1 MTYQVLARKWRPKDF
16 ASLVGQEHVVR
27 ALTHA
32 LDGGRLHH
40 AYLFTGTRGVGKTTL
55 SRIFSKALNCE
66 TGVTSTPC
74 GVCRACREIDE
85 GRFVDYVEMDAA
97 SNRGVDEMAAL
108 LERAVYAPVDAR
120 FKVYMIDEV
129 HMLTN
134 HAFNAMLK
142 TLEEPP
148 PHVKFIL
155 ATTDPQKIPV
165 TVLSRCLQFNL
176 KQMPAGHIV
185 SHLEHILGEE
195 KVPYEA
201 QALRLLA
208 RAADGSMRDALSL
221 TDQAIAYSAN
231 QVNEEA
237 VRGML
242 GALDQSYLIRLL
254 DALAQGDGAAV
265 LAIADE
271 MALRSLSFSTALQ
284 DLASLLHR
292 VAWAQFAPSSVL
304 DEWPE
309 AGDLRRFADTLSAEQ
324 VQLFYQIA
332 TIGRSELGLAPDE
345 YAGFTMTLLR
355 MLAFEPAPTG
365 GGGGATGSGRQ
376 AAQAAA
382 SGTRPAGAPAVAAQQ
397 RSSALS
403 ADASGASAFH
413 TSVAPTRPG
422 SAEPVAAVSRGRD
435 ARNNDAAAS
444 GDTAAIG
451 ELQGGG
457 NSLPAVERNAKPA
470 AQAVAGQVAE
480 GATHEPAAREATQAS
495 GPGVAS
501 AAANARA
508 MQSTADRQEPA
519 PSNETSAVA
528 PAAAASTLARWEDA
542 PADAAASPVSA
553 DAPAATASATAIAT
567 ASAPADT
574 LPSAMPVAPAPGA
587 VLEHQA
593 TAASDPASIIAT
605 APDDAPPASLSAPA
619 AAASARASEAAGS
632 PGASQEAAASQAPA
646 PRRAGGASAA
656 LDVLRSAGLKVSSD
670 RGRAGAGASARPAAS
685 AVAPPAAKPAGP
697 RVVVP
702 VPTPGAQREASAQA
716 AAAGRAPAQSAQSV
730 QSAQSAQSTQSAQ
743 SAPRNDMRQSGAP
756 VPPWDDMPPDD
767 YMPLSASDDG
777 YYGPPD
783 DNYMPVFDSGPDDVR
798 VNAPAAA
805 APAPVVDQRPL
816 PPAVPLDPLGFA
828 GDWPALAVDLPLKG
842 ISYQLAFNSELMA
855 LEGNTLKLN
864 VPVPQY
870 AESSQVA
877 KLKAALAEK
886 LGQNV
891 DVVVEVGPARRTAAA
906 RDAALRAQRQQE
918 AERELSADPFVQ
930 SLIREF
936 GASIVPGSI
945 RPITPDAGANG
956 ASPVH

>member
-55 SRIFSKALNCE
+55 SRIFAKALNCE

-254 DALAQGDGAAV
+254 DALAEGDGAAV
-265 LAIADE
+265 LSVADE

-292 VAWAQFAPSSVL
+292 IAWAQFAPSSVL

-309 AGDLRRFADTLSAEQ
+309 AGDLRRFAETLSAEQ

-365 GGGGATGSGRQ
+365 GGGAAGPGRQ
-376 AAQAAA
+376 AGQTGA
-382 SGTRPAGAPAVAAQQ
+382 SGGKRAGTPAVAAAQGAAGLSAGDAAPPVRLAAGPRGAVSPADPVREPGRVAGAAGGAPASAGQ
-397 RSSALS
+397 RQDITASTQAVSASSGVAQHTAQESAPIPNEANTTPTPARVDVPAPVAGTSAASESTTARALAPWDDEPASSAANL
-403 ADASGASAFH
+403 ATDPGAVDTASASA
-413 TSVAPTRPG
+413 SVPPEPAPTP
-422 SAEPVAAVSRGRD
+422 
-435 ARNNDAAAS
+435 
-444 GDTAAIG
+444 
-451 ELQGGG
+451 
-457 NSLPAVERNAKPA
+457 
-470 AQAVAGQVAE
+470 
-480 GATHEPAAREATQAS
+480 
-495 GPGVAS
+495 
-501 AAANARA
+501 AAAN
-508 MQSTADRQEPA
+508 TPA
-519 PSNETSAVA
+519 A
-528 PAAAASTLARWEDA
+528 PASE
-542 PADAAASPVSA
+542 PKSKE
-553 DAPAATASATAIAT
+553 TASSEST
-567 ASAPADT
+567 
-574 LPSAMPVAPAPGA
+574 
-587 VLEHQA
+587 
-593 TAASDPASIIAT
+593 
-605 APDDAPPASLSAPA
+605 PPATLSAPA
-619 AAASARASEAAGS
+619 AAAFARASEASSSADS
-632 PGASQEAAASQAPA
+632 NEAAQAAPVTLPDA
-646 PRRAGGASAA
+646 PPRRAGGASAA

-670 RGRAGAGASARPAAS
+670 RGRANAASTPKPAAS
-685 AVAPPAAKPAGP
+685 ANASAAATKPTAP

-702 VPTPGAQREASAQA
+702 VPTPGAPRGAAQPESASGARASA
-716 AAAGRAPAQSAQSV
+716 AAAPAQPAARKESQPNGSA
-730 QSAQSAQSTQSAQ
+730 
-743 SAPRNDMRQSGAP
+743 

-767 YMPLSASDDG
+767 YVPLSASDDG
-777 YYGPPD
+777 YYGLPD

-798 VNAPAAA
+798 VSAPAS
-805 APAPVVDQRPL
+805 APTPVVDKRPL
-816 PPAVPLDPLGFA
+816 PPAVPLDPLGFK

-870 AESSQVA
+870 AEASQVA
-877 KLKAALAEK
+877 KLKSALAEK
-886 LGQNV
+886 LGQHV
-891 DVVVEVGPARRTAAA
+891 DVQVEVGPARRTAAA
-906 RDAALRAQRQQE
+906 HDAAMRAQRQQE
-918 AERELSADPFVQ
+918 AEREIGADPFVQ

-945 RPITPDAGANG
+945 RPISSSTSISPDAGPNG
-956 ASPVH
+956 ASSVH

>member
-55 SRIFSKALNCE
+55 SRIFAKALNCE

-185 SHLEHILGEE
+185 SHLERILGEE
-195 KVPYEA
+195 NVPHEA

-231 QVNEEA
+231 QVSEDA

-265 LAIADE
+265 LAVADE

-292 VAWAQFAPSSVL
+292 IAWAQFAPSSVL

-309 AGDLRRFADTLSAEQ
+309 AADLRSFADTLSAEQ

-365 GGGGATGSGRQ
+365 GGGAAGAAGAQTGAGVASAKRSGTPTV
-376 AAQAAA
+376 AALRALSPSSATAMAAA
-382 SGTRPAGAPAVAAQQ
+382 APARAPQTGVAGAEQGVAMQ
-397 RSSALS
+397 SA
-403 ADASGASAFH
+403 A
-413 TSVAPTRPG
+413 
-422 SAEPVAAVSRGRD
+422 PVA
-435 ARNNDAAAS
+435 
-444 GDTAAIG
+444 TPI
-451 ELQGGG
+451 
-457 NSLPAVERNAKPA
+457 AKPA
-470 AQAVAGQVAE
+470 AGAAQDEAAPQSLDAETARATDASPAATARPLAPWEDAPSNDGAAVASSTEPVSNEVSDTVPVSAPSALATAALARAE
-480 GATHEPAAREATQAS
+480 EATTPESEPQELAA
-495 GPGVAS
+495 PAS
-501 AAANARA
+501 AAA
-508 MQSTADRQEPA
+508 
-519 PSNETSAVA
+519 A
-528 PAAAASTLARWEDA
+528 PAAAD
-542 PADAAASPVSA
+542 
-553 DAPAATASATAIAT
+553 
-567 ASAPADT
+567 
-574 LPSAMPVAPAPGA
+574 
-587 VLEHQA
+587 
-593 TAASDPASIIAT
+593 
-605 APDDAPPASLSAPA
+605 
-619 AAASARASEAAGS
+619 
-632 PGASQEAAASQAPA
+632 PA

-656 LDVLRSAGLKVSSD
+656 LDVLRNAGMKVSSD
-670 RGRAGAGASARPAAS
+670 RGRANTGAAGKPAAP
-685 AVAPPAAKPAGP
+685 ATPKPAAPKPAVP

-702 VPTPGAQREASAQA
+702 APIPAAPRRASQDTA
-716 AAAGRAPAQSAQSV
+716 APA
-730 QSAQSAQSTQSAQ
+730 
-743 SAPRNDMRQSGAP
+743 APTRNANSGASGNAQQNSSSP
-756 VPPWDDMPPDD
+756 PPWDDMPPDD
-767 YMPLSASDDG
+767 YMPLSAADDA
-777 YYGPPD
+777 YFIPPD
-783 DNYMPVFDSGPDDVR
+783 DNFVPVFDRGPDDVR
-798 VNAPAAA
+798 MDGPAAQAA
-805 APAPVVDQRPL
+805 APAPVVDTRPL
-816 PPAVPLDPLGFA
+816 PPAVPLDPLGFT

-855 LEGNTLKLN
+855 LEGSTLKLN

-870 AESSQVA
+870 AEASQVA
-877 KLKAALAEK
+877 KLKAALVER

-891 DVVVEVGPARRTAAA
+891 DVQVEVGPARRTAAA
-906 RDAALRAQRQQE
+906 HDAAQRAQRQQE
-918 AERELSADPFVQ
+918 AEREISADPFVQ

-945 RPITPDAGANG
+945 RPITPDVAPNG
-956 ASPVH
+956 AAPAH

>member
-55 SRIFSKALNCE
+55 SRIFAKALNCE

-148 PHVKFIL
+148 SHVKFIL

-195 KVPYEA
+195 KVPYDA

-254 DALAQGDGAAV
+254 DALADGDGAAV
-265 LAIADE
+265 LAVADE
-271 MALRSLSFSTALQ
+271 MALRSLSFSAALQ

-292 VAWAQFAPSSVL
+292 IAWAQFAPSSVL

-309 AGDLRRFADTLSAEQ
+309 AGDLRRFAETLSAEQ

-365 GGGGATGSGRQ
+365 GDGTAGGARAAGQAGAAGAKRTGAPTVAALRALSGSTVT
-376 AAQAAA
+376 AAAAPASARETVSAATPLREAQGGDALANKGAA
-382 SGTRPAGAPAVAAQQ
+382 SGGTAGTAPSAAQEGADAMGVRPASVDSAP
-397 RSSALS
+397 
-403 ADASGASAFH
+403 
-413 TSVAPTRPG
+413 
-422 SAEPVAAVSRGRD
+422 
-435 ARNNDAAAS
+435 DAAAS
-444 GDTAAIG
+444 
-451 ELQGGG
+451 Q
-457 NSLPAVERNAKPA
+457 SSS
-470 AQAVAGQVAE
+470 AVAVNTVESMQAADEVKSAAAA
-480 GATHEPAAREATQAS
+480 AT
-495 GPGVAS
+495 AS
-501 AAANARA
+501 AA
-508 MQSTADRQEPA
+508 PA
-519 PSNETSAVA
+519 LA
-528 PAAAASTLARWEDA
+528 PWDDA
-542 PADAAASPVSA
+542 PADAVSNAVAANAGLDSASANDVSIEPTALGTAAPASPLT
-553 DAPAATASATAIAT
+553 AP
-567 ASAPADT
+567 
-574 LPSAMPVAPAPGA
+574 
-587 VLEHQA
+587 A
-593 TAASDPASIIAT
+593 TAA
-605 APDDAPPASLSAPA
+605 L
-619 AAASARASEAAGS
+619 ARTE
-632 PGASQEAAASQAPA
+632 QVAASQQQPPTSAETA

-670 RGRAGAGASARPAAS
+670 RGRATAAS
-685 AVAPPAAKPAGP
+685 AAKPAAPAAPKPPAAP

-702 VPTPGAQREASAQA
+702 VPTPGAARRAPQQDA
-716 AAAGRAPAQSAQSV
+716 APAGRVASSPAARNSAEQGGS
-730 QSAQSAQSTQSAQ
+730 S
-743 SAPRNDMRQSGAP
+743 

-767 YMPLSASDDG
+767 YVPISASDDG
-777 YYGPPD
+777 YFGPPD
-783 DNYMPVFDSGPDDVR
+783 DDYMPVFDRGPDDVR
-798 VNAPAAA
+798 MNATATAAA
-805 APAPVVDQRPL
+805 ASAPVADSRPL
-816 PPAVPLDPLGFA
+816 PPAVPLDPLGFK

-842 ISYQLAFNSELMA
+842 ISYQLAFNSELMV

-870 AESSQVA
+870 AEASQVA
-877 KLKAALAEK
+877 KLKSALAER

-891 DVVVEVGPARRTAAA
+891 DVLVEVGAARRTAAA
-906 RDAALRAQRQQE
+906 HDAALRAQRQQD
-918 AERELSADPFVQ
+918 AEREIGADPFVQ

-945 RPITPDAGANG
+945 RPITPDAAANG
-956 ASPVH
+956 ASSVH

>member
-55 SRIFSKALNCE
+55 SRIFAKALNCE

-148 PHVKFIL
+148 SHVKFIL

-195 KVPYEA
+195 KVPYDT

-254 DALAQGDGAAV
+254 DALADGDGAAV
-265 LAIADE
+265 LAVADE

-292 VAWAQFAPSSVL
+292 IAWAQFAPSSVL

-309 AGDLRRFADTLSAEQ
+309 AGDLRRFAEALSPEQ

-365 GGGGATGSGRQ
+365 GGGGAARSASQTGAGGAKRAGAPTVAALRALSGSPAATVTTPVAGSAGSPAAAPADEAQ
-376 AAQAAA
+376 AGGTMADKGAVSAGSAESATPAAQAAPGGAKSATAGSAQDLAAAQSSGADAAIVSEVKAVVGGA
-382 SGTRPAGAPAVAAQQ
+382 SPAPVSVDAQAAPASAIVDATTPARALAPWDDAPTDPATNDVAAKASLNSVSANEVSAKTRADTPASNDVSTQATLDHPGASEVSAKPGL
-397 RSSALS
+397 SSPAAGEVLS
-403 ADASGASAFH
+403 AGEVPAETGLGNPSANA
-413 TSVAPTRPG
+413 TP
-422 SAEPVAAVSRGRD
+422 
-435 ARNNDAAAS
+435 
-444 GDTAAIG
+444 
-451 ELQGGG
+451 
-457 NSLPAVERNAKPA
+457 AKPDPNEIA
-470 AQAVAGQVAE
+470 PASSLN
-480 GATHEPAAREATQAS
+480 AT
-495 GPGVAS
+495 
-501 AAANARA
+501 
-508 MQSTADRQEPA
+508 
-519 PSNETSAVA
+519 
-528 PAAAASTLARWEDA
+528 AAAALARTE
-542 PADAAASPVSA
+542 
-553 DAPAATASATAIAT
+553 
-567 ASAPADT
+567 
-574 LPSAMPVAPAPGA
+574 
-587 VLEHQA
+587 QA
-593 TAASDPASIIAT
+593 
-605 APDDAPPASLSAPA
+605 
-619 AAASARASEAAGS
+619 AAGS
-632 PGASQEAAASQAPA
+632 QEPPPAAGSA

-670 RGRAGAGASARPAAS
+670 RGRATAAASARPTAPVVPKPVAA
-685 AVAPPAAKPAGP
+685 P
-697 RVVVP
+697 RAVVP
-702 VPTPGAQREASAQA
+702 VPTPGALRGAPQDAGAQPRTTSSSTTQRNVEQNGS
-716 AAAGRAPAQSAQSV
+716 
-730 QSAQSAQSTQSAQ
+730 
-743 SAPRNDMRQSGAP
+743 SAP
-756 VPPWDDMPPDD
+756 PWEDIPPDD
-767 YMPLSASDDG
+767 YVPISASDDG
-777 YYGPPD
+777 YFGPPD
-783 DNYMPVFDSGPDDVR
+783 DNYMPVFDRGPDDVR
-798 VNAPAAA
+798 MSAAPAASVA
-805 APAPVVDQRPL
+805 TPASVVDSRPL
-816 PPAVPLDPLGFA
+816 PPAVPLDPLGFK
-828 GDWPALAVDLPLKG
+828 GDWPALAVDLPLTG

-855 LEGNTLKLN
+855 LEGSTLKLN

-870 AESSQVA
+870 AEASQVA
-877 KLKAALAEK
+877 KLKTALAER
-886 LGQNV
+886 LGQSV
-891 DVVVEVGPARRTAAA
+891 DLLVEVGPARRTAAA
-906 RDAALRAQRQQE
+906 HDAAMRAQRQQE
-918 AERELSADPFVQ
+918 AEREIGADPFVQ

-945 RPITPDAGANG
+945 RPITPDAASNG
-956 ASPVH
+956 ASSVH

>member
-55 SRIFSKALNCE
+55 SRIFAKALNCE

-148 PHVKFIL
+148 AHVKFIL

-195 KVPYEA
+195 QVPYDA

-254 DALAQGDGAAV
+254 DALADGDGAAV
-265 LAIADE
+265 LSVADE

-292 VAWAQFAPSSVL
+292 IAWAQFAPSSVL

-309 AGDLRRFADTLSAEQ
+309 AGDLRRFAEALSAEQ

-365 GGGGATGSGRQ
+365 GGGGAVGARAPGP
-376 AAQAAA
+376 AGAG
-382 SGTRPAGAPAVAAQQ
+382 GTRRTGAPAVAAQQ
-397 RSSALS
+397 GAAGSPAIAASSAAVPGLS
-403 ADASGASAFH
+403 REAHGSAAEPARETRARDAAPSDKSAAVGASVE
-413 TSVAPTRPG
+413 SAP
-422 SAEPVAAVSRGRD
+422 RG
-435 ARNNDAAAS
+435 
-444 GDTAAIG
+444 
-451 ELQGGG
+451 
-457 NSLPAVERNAKPA
+457 A
-470 AQAVAGQVAE
+470 AQANGTVEGQSAVDGVEGIQVASVNPVR
-480 GATHEPAAREATQAS
+480 GAAIEQSAVVEPAVSAGSAPVVDESKSAPT
-495 GPGVAS
+495 S
-501 AAANARA
+501 AAA
-508 MQSTADRQEPA
+508 
-519 PSNETSAVA
+519 A
-528 PAAAASTLARWEDA
+528 PAAALAPWD
-542 PADAAASPVSA
+542 
-553 DAPAATASATAIAT
+553 DAPAAPHPNEVSLAAALNSPASNEGSETANFSGASNETTTAAGLNDP
-567 ASAPADT
+567 ASDEG
-574 LPSAMPVAPAPGA
+574 S
-587 VLEHQA
+587 A
-593 TAASDPASIIAT
+593 TAASNDEAPAS
-605 APDDAPPASLSAPA
+605 SLSAPA
-619 AAASARASEAAGS
+619 AAALARTEQAA
-632 PGASQEAAASQAPA
+632 AAAASQEPPPAIDPA

-670 RGRAGAGASARPAAS
+670 RGRATAA
-685 AVAPPAAKPAGP
+685 AAAKPAAPAAPKPAAP
-697 RVVVP
+697 RVVVA
-702 VPTPGAQREASAQA
+702 VPTPGAPRRAPQQDTAPATPAARASASSS
-716 AAAGRAPAQSAQSV
+716 P
-730 QSAQSAQSTQSAQ
+730 
-743 SAPRNDMRQSGAP
+743 APRNGAEQNGSSA
-756 VPPWDDMPPDD
+756 PPWDDMPPPDE
-767 YMPLSASDDG
+767 YMPLTAADEG
-777 YYGPPD
+777 YYGLPD
-783 DNYMPVFDSGPDDVR
+783 DGYMPVFDSGPDDVR
-798 VNAPAAA
+798 VSAAST
-805 APAPVVDQRPL
+805 PAPVVDQRPL
-816 PPAVPLDPLGFA
+816 PPAVPLDPLGFK

-870 AESSQVA
+870 AEASQVA
-877 KLKAALAEK
+877 KLKAALAER
-886 LGQNV
+886 LGQTV
-891 DVVVEVGPARRTAAA
+891 DVLVEVGPARRTAAA
-906 RDAALRAQRQQE
+906 HDAALRAQRQQE
-918 AERELSADPFVQ
+918 AEREIGADPFVQ

-945 RPITPDAGANG
+945 RPITPDAGSNG
-956 ASPVH
+956 APSVH

>member
-1 MTYQVLARKWRPKDF
+1 MTYQVLARKWRPKGF

-55 SRIFSKALNCE
+55 SRIFAKALNCE

-148 PHVKFIL
+148 SHVKFIL

-195 KVPYEA
+195 KVPYDA

-254 DALAQGDGAAV
+254 DALADGDGAAV
-265 LAIADE
+265 LSVADE

-292 VAWAQFAPSSVL
+292 IAWAQFAPASVL

-309 AGDLRRFADTLSAEQ
+309 AGDLRRFAEALSAEQ

-365 GGGGATGSGRQ
+365 GGGAAGAGRQ
-376 AAQAAA
+376 AGQ
-382 SGTRPAGAPAVAAQQ
+382 AGAGGAKRAGTPAVAAQQ
-397 RSSALS
+397 GAADSPATAASVAAQAASREAANAAVREPRAAGAMAGKGAVAGASSESAAPAAETQSADRPQAAVGGAQPARANSAEDIAAPGSKGIVKAASAEEPAPPLDEVS
-403 ADASGASAFH
+403 LTPAPVAADASA
-413 TSVAPTRPG
+413 
-422 SAEPVAAVSRGRD
+422 
-435 ARNNDAAAS
+435 
-444 GDTAAIG
+444 
-451 ELQGGG
+451 
-457 NSLPAVERNAKPA
+457 
-470 AQAVAGQVAE
+470 
-480 GATHEPAAREATQAS
+480 
-495 GPGVAS
+495 
-501 AAANARA
+501 
-508 MQSTADRQEPA
+508 
-519 PSNETSAVA
+519 A
-528 PAAAASTLARWEDA
+528 PAAAMSDVTPTAPTPTATDARSAPVVPMSDVTPTPIVTDARSAPSAPVADLAQQTPAPAATQSTAAPVLAPWEDA
-542 PADAAASPVSA
+542 PAE
-553 DAPAATASATAIAT
+553 PAINE
-567 ASAPADT
+567 
-574 LPSAMPVAPAPGA
+574 APGA
-587 VLEHQA
+587 AGLN
-593 TAASDPASIIAT
+593 DPA
-605 APDDAPPASLSAPA
+605 PASSLTVPAAPA
-619 AAASARASEAAGS
+619 LASTE
-632 PGASQEAAASQAPA
+632 QAAASQEQGPQPA
-646 PRRAGGASAA
+646 ADVPPRRAGGASAA

-670 RGRAGAGASARPAAS
+670 HVRATSAAS
-685 AVAPPAAKPAGP
+685 AKPAAPAAPKPAAP

-702 VPTPGAQREASAQA
+702 VPTSGAARRAPQDAAPATTRATSSASASPAQR
-716 AAAGRAPAQSAQSV
+716 
-730 QSAQSAQSTQSAQ
+730 
-743 SAPRNDMRQSGAP
+743 NGAEQNGLP
-756 VPPWDDMPPDD
+756 MPPWDDLPPDD
-767 YMPLSASDDG
+767 YLPLTAADEG
-777 YYGPPD
+777 YYGLPD

-798 VNAPAAA
+798 VNAAA

-816 PPAVPLDPLGFA
+816 PPAVPLDPLGFK

-855 LEGNTLKLN
+855 LEGNTLKLK

-870 AESSQVA
+870 AEASQVA

-891 DVVVEVGPARRTAAA
+891 DVLVEVGPARRTAAA
-906 RDAALRAQRQQE
+906 HDAAMRAQRQRE
-918 AERELSADPFVQ
+918 AEREIGADPFVQ

-945 RPITPDAGANG
+945 RPITPDAGQNG
-956 ASPVH
+956 APPAH